1 MSTFAL
7 KLVAIICMLIDH
19 IGAVFME
26 GTSLYN
32 PMRVIGRIAFPLFA
46 FLIVEGYYHTRDVK
60 KYMLRLGIFALI
72 SEIPFDL
79 AFNHK
84 LFYWSY
90 QNIFFTLFIG
100 LVVIYFLEEA
110 RKKYPVNSSTY
121 TLVEAGAILGGCIL
135 SIAIFSDYNILGILT
150 ILVFYIFRGKLPMIF
165 IGLVALH
172 GLLLGN
178 LGIQT
183 AAVLSVV
190 FIVLYNG
197 KKGPSLKYFFYAFY
211 PVHLI
216 IIYCID
222 KFLVS

>member
-1 MSTFAL
+1 M
-7 KLVAIICMLIDH
+7 
-19 IGAVFME
+19 
-26 GTSLYN
+26 
-32 PMRVIGRIAFPLFA
+32 
-46 FLIVEGYYHTRDVK
+46 
-60 KYMLRLGIFALI
+60 
-72 SEIPFDL
+72 
-79 AFNHK
+79 
-84 LFYWSY
+84 
-90 QNIFFTLFIG
+90 
-100 LVVIYFLEEA
+100 
-110 RKKYPVNSSTY
+110 
-121 TLVEAGAILGGCIL
+121 